1 MINAYVLYNSVDR
14 GFSTH
19 EELEVLQ
26 QELKEPKVVFLDT
39 EEEKI
44 LMMFN
49 IVAATRR
56 EMEIMDKHNIFYT
69 NSIEEGK
76 QMRID
81 GRIFYGVDP
90 EKVIGPDKEKKQ
102 PAAN

>member
-14 GFSTH
+14 GFTTH

-26 QELKEPKVVFLDT
+26 KELKEPKVVFLDT
-39 EEEKI
+39 EKEKL
-44 LMMFN
+44 LMMFH

-56 EMEIMDKHNIFYT
+56 EMEIMDKHSIFYT

-76 QMRID
+76 QMNID

-90 EKVIGPDKEKKQ
+90 EKVISSDKEKKQ